1 MPNYVQNILNIEGD
15 KKEVDRV
22 LKAVS
27 NAYRAFDFERL
38 IPMPRELEIE
48 AGTRKMPKRNILPVI
63 QKWTVRY
70 GNSERKPLKTTRN
83 MVR

>member
-27 NAYRAFDFERL
+27 NVYRAFDFERL

-48 AGTRKMPKRNILPVI
+48 AGTRTQRGFQHY
-63 QKWTVRY
+63 QKFVGEY
-70 GNSERKPLKTTRN
+70 FLNYK
-83 MVR
+83 

>member
-15 KKEVDRV
+15 KKEVDKV

-27 NAYRAFDFERL
+27 NAYRTFDFERL

-48 AGTRKMPKRNILPVI
+48 AGTRTQRGFQHFSIIRNLWENISLKSGTAKR
-63 QKWTVRY
+63 
-70 GNSERKPLKTTRN
+70 
-83 MVR
+83 